1 MKLAAGSL
9 PAFTVLDGSRARP
22 SAAPSAADF
31 AGADPSSLDP
41 KKVAAF
47 LSAHQA
53 PPPPDPEPQLTAA
66 LGQAK
71 KDGKYV
77 FLWFSAPW

>member
-1 MKLAAGSL
+1 MTLTAGSL
-9 PAFTVLDGSRARP
+9 PAFTVLDESGKAIGRAV
-22 SAAPSAADF
+22 AQDF
-31 AGADPSSLDP
+31 AGADPVTLDP

-47 LSAHQA
+47 LASHQA
-53 PPPPDPEPQLTAA
+53 PPPPDPEPQLRAA